1 MTELVKIKGISVL
14 LNGKAYVIPPLN
26 LAALEQLQDRLEQF
40 DGGIGKESIS
50 TVLDATTAA
59 LKRNY
64 PDLTRDQVAEL
75 VDVANMAE
83 VMEAIMDVSGLK
95 RKAQEVEGQPQGEV

>member
-1 MTELVKIKGISVL
+1 MTDTVKIKGIPMPL
-14 LNGKAYVIPPLN
+14 GDTTYIIPPLN
-26 LAALEQLQDRLEQF
+26 LAALEQLQDRLERF

-64 PDLTRDQVAEL
+64 PNITRSQVAEL
-75 VDVANMAE
+75 VDVGNMAE
-83 VMEAIMDVSGLK
+83 VMEAVMDVSGLK
-95 RKAQEVEGQPQGEV
+95 RKALETEDSSQGEA